1 MSLPVLQRLARWVGW
16 LLVLAIVILSA
27 VPGNVRPH
35 TGLPGA
41 LEHFAVYLGVSGLLA
56 VGYERR
62 VAASVVALVLGL
74 MAVNLELVQLFV
86 PHRFAS
92 LLDAAAGAGGAALGA
107 ALAHYFLLIWRRLF
121 GSTPA

>member
-1 MSLPVLQRLARWVGW
+1 MSLPVLQRLARWAGW
-16 LLVLAIVILSA
+16 LLVLAIVVLSA

-35 TGLPGA
+35 TGLPGV

-62 VAASVVALVLGL
+62 VAASVVALVLCL
-74 MAVNLELVQLFV
+74 MAVNLELVQIFV

-92 LLDAAAGAGGAALGA
+92 PLDAAAGASGAVIGA
-107 ALAHYFLLIWRRLF
+107 VLAHYFLLIWRRLF
-121 GSTPA
+121 GSASA